1 MTVKMNGIFLKITF
15 LDGKKPYAC
24 SECGKA
30 FRVKCNLRGHI
41 RVVHEGKKNKRTWKC
56 SECHETFT
64 KNRALI
70 NHMSEI
76 HDIRYNE
83 CSICFET
90 FESNVKLTQHLSIG
104 KKNF

>member
-1 MTVKMNGIFLKITF
+1 M
-15 LDGKKPYAC
+15 
-24 SECGKA
+24 
-30 FRVKCNLRGHI
+30 
-41 RVVHEGKKNKRTWKC
+41 VHEGKKNKRTWKC

-70 NHMSEI
+70 DHMSEI

-90 FESNVKLTQHLSIG
+90 FESNVKLTHHLSTG
-104 KKNF
+104 KTNF